1 MLSAAILH
9 ADTLLP
15 DDLVSSGIID
25 EACRDEMDESEFESF
40 DRLFSQ
46 LPAMKGEYIDMTC
59 TLYNSFVSSHSVP
72 QGAIV
77 VAMGLESYKQSLS
90 RHVCSGLEVM
100 LVTFMC
106 IATFV
111 YV

>member
-1 MLSAAILH
+1 MLSAAVLH

-59 TLYNSFVSSHSVP
+59 TLYMCASTVLYCTNFMEINEFSVLT
-72 QGAIV
+72 I
-77 VAMGLESYKQSLS
+77 S
-90 RHVCSGLEVM
+90 
-100 LVTFMC
+100 
-106 IATFV
+106 
-111 YV
+111 